1 MGFHGRVRRNVRGIK
16 TKPQIKQHQTKKQ
29 KMTILQLIA
38 EASQAIQVGDEKEF
52 YKLQQR
58 INDVI
63 LTSSDRQD
71 VDSIM
76 EVLETAME
84 NI

>member
-1 MGFHGRVRRNVRGIK
+1 
-16 TKPQIKQHQTKKQ
+16 
-29 KMTILQLIA
+29 MTILQLIA
-38 EASQAIQVGDEKEF
+38 EASQAIQVGDEDEF

-58 INDVI
+58 INESM

-76 EVLETAME
+76 EVLETAIE